1 MSMDKNL
8 WMGDVKPW
16 MDESFIMQAF
26 NHYNFFPQNIKL
38 IHDKVTK
45 ELKNYCFVNFE
56 TIEEANKCL
65 LFLTGKNI
73 PNTQIKFKLNWANYF
88 SAFNKSVYVGN
99 LSPDVDDISLY
110 KLFKEKYPSVH
121 HASVISD
128 KGVSK
133 GFGFIQFKG
142 EEDYEKCLKEMNG
155 TLFHGNIIKVNE
167 QKKVYK
173 NNNYNGNSSNDNS
186 NEYENDNEDYSFN
199 NDNSNMDAIHN
210 YGDNNNKYNIFNNN
224 MDYIFQNK
232 NINGVNNMNTNSII
246 DFYNLNNGYKNGNN
260 PGAQL
265 NPNLINLTNGNI
277 NQQTQN
283 DYINHLQM
291 NNLNNSNIIHNIIN
305 INNIN
310 KIHNVNYINDINQI
324 YKNNPILAQNGNQ
337 LNNIYLNSLENI
349 NTNNINNT
357 NILEIP
363 KKSQIL
369 YSNSNGGK
377 KSTNEANININTN
390 NNTIKSNDINNK
402 NEIIEE
408 EKALKVTNYNN
419 INNINNINKPS
430 KNDIMTKINSL
441 ILNNKINKKGK
452 KHKYNLEILKN
463 YENKI
468 LNKIIANKLD
478 IMYKYYIEKY
488 PYELNRFI
496 LSNMFIYYCQNE
508 KQLNYFTNVF

>member
-45 ELKNYCFVNFE
+45 ELKNYCFVNFQ

-65 LFLTGKNI
+65 LFLTGKTI

-167 QKKVYK
+167 QKKSNK
-173 NNNYNGNSSNDNS
+173 NNHYNGNSSYDNS
-186 NEYENDNEDYSFN
+186 NDYENDNEDYSGS
-199 NDNSNMDAIHN
+199 NDNSNMDIIHN
-210 YGDNNNKYNIFNNN
+210 YGDNSNKYNIFNNS
-224 MDYIFQNK
+224 MDYIFQNN
-232 NINGVNNMNTNSII
+232 NINDTNHTNNNSII
-246 DFYNLNNGYKNGNN
+246 DFYNLNNGFKNGNN
-260 PGAQL
+260 PSPQL
-265 NPNLINLTNGNI
+265 NPNLINLNNGNI

-283 DYINHLQM
+283 DYISQLH
-291 NNLNNSNIIHNIIN
+291 LNNPNIIHNIIN

-310 KIHNVNYINDINQI
+310 KIHNINYINDINKI
-324 YKNNPILAQNGNQ
+324 YSNNRILAQNGNQ
-337 LNNIYLNSLENI
+337 LNNVYINSMENI
-349 NTNNINNT
+349 NTNNINNS
-357 NILEIP
+357 NNLEIP
-363 KKSQIL
+363 KKQQIQ
-369 YSNSNGGK
+369 YSNIKDPNK
-377 KSTNEANININTN
+377 PMNEINININTN
-390 NNTIKSNDINNK
+390 NNIIKNKDINPK
-402 NEIIEE
+402 NEITKEVNHINMD
-408 EKALKVTNYNN
+408 KNNN
-419 INNINNINKPS
+419 INNINNINKPL

-441 ILNNKINKKGK
+441 ILNNKTNKKMK
-452 KHKYNLEILKN
+452 KLKYNLEILRN

-468 LNKIIANKLD
+468 LDKIIANKLD

-508 KQLNYFTNVF
+508 KQLDYFTNVF

>member
-45 ELKNYCFVNFE
+45 ELKNYCFVNFQ

-65 LFLTGKNI
+65 LFLTGKTI

-99 LSPDVDDISLY
+99 LSPDVDDICLY

-167 QKKVYK
+167 QKKSNK
-173 NNNYNGNSSNDNS
+173 NNHYNGNSSYDNS
-186 NEYENDNEDYSFN
+186 NDYENDNEDYSGS
-199 NDNSNMDAIHN
+199 NDNSNMDIIQN
-210 YGDNNNKYNIFNNN
+210 YGDNSNKYNIFNNS
-224 MDYIFQNK
+224 MDYIFQNN
-232 NINGVNNMNTNSII
+232 NINDANHTNNNSII
-246 DFYNLNNGYKNGNN
+246 DFYNLNNGFKNGNN
-260 PGAQL
+260 PSPQL
-265 NPNLINLTNGNI
+265 NPNLINLNNGNI

-283 DYINHLQM
+283 DYISQLH
-291 NNLNNSNIIHNIIN
+291 LNNPNIIHNIIN

-310 KIHNVNYINDINQI
+310 KIHNINYINDINKI
-324 YKNNPILAQNGNQ
+324 YSNNRILAQNGNP
-337 LNNIYLNSLENI
+337 LNNVYINSMENI
-349 NTNNINNT
+349 NTNNMNNS

-363 KKSQIL
+363 KKHQIQ
-369 YSNSNGGK
+369 YSNSKGPNK
-377 KSTNEANININTN
+377 PMNEINININTN
-390 NNTIKSNDINNK
+390 NNIIKNKDINPK
-402 NEIIEE
+402 NEITKEVNHINMD
-408 EKALKVTNYNN
+408 KNNN
-419 INNINNINKPS
+419 INNINNINKPL

-441 ILNNKINKKGK
+441 ILNNKTNKKMK
-452 KHKYNLEILKN
+452 KLKYNLEILRN

-478 IMYKYYIEKY
+478 IMYKYYVEKY

-508 KQLNYFTNVF
+508 KQLDYFTNVF

>member
-45 ELKNYCFVNFE
+45 ELKNYCFVNFQ

-65 LFLTGKNI
+65 LFLTGKTI

-99 LSPDVDDISLY
+99 LSPDVDDICLY

-133 GFGFIQFKG
+133 GFGFIQFNG
-142 EEDYEKCLKEMNG
+142 EKKKEKCLKEMNG
-155 TLFHGNIIKVNE
+155 TLFHGNIIKVKE
-167 QKKVYK
+167 QKKSNK
-173 NNNYNGNSSNDNS
+173 NNHYNGNSSYDNS
-186 NEYENDNEDYSFN
+186 NDYENDNEDYSGS
-199 NDNSNMDAIHN
+199 NDNSNMDIIQN
-210 YGDNNNKYNIFNNN
+210 YGDNSNKYNIFNNS
-224 MDYIFQNK
+224 MDYIFQNN
-232 NINGVNNMNTNSII
+232 NINDTNHTNNNSII
-246 DFYNLNNGYKNGNN
+246 DFYNLNNGFKNGNN
-260 PGAQL
+260 PSPQL
-265 NPNLINLTNGNI
+265 NPNLINLNNGNI

-283 DYINHLQM
+283 DYISHLH
-291 NNLNNSNIIHNIIN
+291 LNNPNIIHNIIN

-310 KIHNVNYINDINQI
+310 KIHNINYINDINKI
-324 YKNNPILAQNGNQ
+324 YSNNRILAQNGNQ
-337 LNNIYLNSLENI
+337 LNNVYINSMENI
-349 NTNNINNT
+349 NTNNINNS
-357 NILEIP
+357 NNLEIP
-363 KKSQIL
+363 KKQQIQ
-369 YSNSNGGK
+369 YSNIKGPNK
-377 KSTNEANININTN
+377 PMNEINININTN
-390 NNTIKSNDINNK
+390 NNIIKNKDINPK

-408 EKALKVTNYNN
+408 VNHLN
-419 INNINNINKPS
+419 IDKNNNINNINKPL

-441 ILNNKINKKGK
+441 ILNNKTNKKMK
-452 KHKYNLEILKN
+452 KLKYNLEILRN

-508 KQLNYFTNVF
+508 KQLDYFTNVF

>member
-45 ELKNYCFVNFE
+45 ELKNYCFVNFQ

-65 LFLTGKNI
+65 LFLTGKTI

-167 QKKVYK
+167 QKKSNK
-173 NNNYNGNSSNDNS
+173 NNHYNGNSSYDNS
-186 NEYENDNEDYSFN
+186 NDYENDNEDYSGS
-199 NDNSNMDAIHN
+199 NDNSNMDIIHN
-210 YGDNNNKYNIFNNN
+210 YGDNSNKYNIFNNS
-224 MDYIFQNK
+224 MDYIFQNN
-232 NINGVNNMNTNSII
+232 NINDTNHTNNNSII
-246 DFYNLNNGYKNGNN
+246 DFYNLNNGFKNGNN
-260 PGAQL
+260 PSPQL
-265 NPNLINLTNGNI
+265 NPNLINLNNGNI

-283 DYINHLQM
+283 DYISHLH
-291 NNLNNSNIIHNIIN
+291 LNNPNIIHNIIN

-310 KIHNVNYINDINQI
+310 KIHNINYINDINKI
-324 YKNNPILAQNGNQ
+324 YSNNRILAQNGNQ
-337 LNNIYLNSLENI
+337 LNNVYINSMENI
-349 NTNNINNT
+349 NTNNINNS
-357 NILEIP
+357 NNLEIP
-363 KKSQIL
+363 KKQQIQ
-369 YSNSNGGK
+369 YSNIKDPNK
-377 KSTNEANININTN
+377 PMNEINININTN
-390 NNTIKSNDINNK
+390 NNIIKNKDINPK

-408 EKALKVTNYNN
+408 VNHLN
-419 INNINNINKPS
+419 IDKNNNINNINKPL

-441 ILNNKINKKGK
+441 ILNNKTNKKMK
-452 KHKYNLEILKN
+452 KLKYNLEILRN

-508 KQLNYFTNVF
+508 KQLDYFTNVF

>member
-45 ELKNYCFVNFE
+45 ELKNYCFVNFQ

-65 LFLTGKNI
+65 LFLTGKTI

-99 LSPDVDDISLY
+99 LSPDVDDICLY

-167 QKKVYK
+167 QKKSNK
-173 NNNYNGNSSNDNS
+173 NNHYNGNSSYDNS
-186 NEYENDNEDYSFN
+186 NDYENDNEDYSGS
-199 NDNSNMDAIHN
+199 NDNSNMDIIQN
-210 YGDNNNKYNIFNNN
+210 YGDNSNKYNIFNNS
-224 MDYIFQNK
+224 MDYIFQNN
-232 NINGVNNMNTNSII
+232 NINDTNHTNNNSII
-246 DFYNLNNGYKNGNN
+246 DFYNLNNGFKNGNN
-260 PGAQL
+260 PSPQL
-265 NPNLINLTNGNI
+265 NPNLINLNNGNI

-283 DYINHLQM
+283 DYISQLH
-291 NNLNNSNIIHNIIN
+291 LNNPNIIHNIIN

-310 KIHNVNYINDINQI
+310 KIHNINYINDINKI
-324 YKNNPILAQNGNQ
+324 YSNNRILAQNGNP
-337 LNNIYLNSLENI
+337 LNNVYINSMENI
-349 NTNNINNT
+349 NTNNINN
-357 NILEIP
+357 NNNLEIP
-363 KKSQIL
+363 KKQQIQ
-369 YSNSNGGK
+369 YSNIKGPNK
-377 KSTNEANININTN
+377 PMNEINININTN
-390 NNTIKSNDINNK
+390 NNIIKNKDINPK

-408 EKALKVTNYNN
+408 VNHINMDKN
-419 INNINNINKPS
+419 NNINNINKPL

-441 ILNNKINKKGK
+441 ILNNKTNKKMK
-452 KHKYNLEILKN
+452 KLKYNLEILRN

-508 KQLNYFTNVF
+508 KQLDYFTNVF

>member
-45 ELKNYCFVNFE
+45 ELKNYCFVNFQ

-65 LFLTGKNI
+65 LFLTGKTI

-167 QKKVYK
+167 QKKSNK
-173 NNNYNGNSSNDNS
+173 NNHYNGNSSYDNS
-186 NEYENDNEDYSFN
+186 NDYENDNENYSGS
-199 NDNSNMDAIHN
+199 NDNSNMDIIHN
-210 YGDNNNKYNIFNNN
+210 YGDNSNKYNIFNNS
-224 MDYIFQNK
+224 MDYIFQNN
-232 NINGVNNMNTNSII
+232 NINDANHTNNNSII
-246 DFYNLNNGYKNGNN
+246 DFYNLNNRFKNGNN
-260 PGAQL
+260 PSPQL
-265 NPNLINLTNGNI
+265 NPNLINLNNGNI

-283 DYINHLQM
+283 DYISQLHF
-291 NNLNNSNIIHNIIN
+291 NNPNIIHNIIN

-310 KIHNVNYINDINQI
+310 KIHNINYINDINKI
-324 YKNNPILAQNGNQ
+324 YSNNRILAQNGNQ
-337 LNNIYLNSLENI
+337 LNNVYINSMENI
-349 NTNNINNT
+349 NTNNINN
-357 NILEIP
+357 NNNLEIP
-363 KKSQIL
+363 KKQQIQ
-369 YSNSNGGK
+369 YSNIKGPNK
-377 KSTNEANININTN
+377 PMNEINININTN
-390 NNTIKSNDINNK
+390 NNIIKNKDINPK

-408 EKALKVTNYNN
+408 VNHLN
-419 INNINNINKPS
+419 IDKNNNINNINKPL

-441 ILNNKINKKGK
+441 ILNNKTNKKMK
-452 KHKYNLEILKN
+452 KLKYNLEILRN

-508 KQLNYFTNVF
+508 KQLDYFTNVF

>member
-45 ELKNYCFVNFE
+45 ELKNYCFVNFQ

-65 LFLTGKNI
+65 LFLTGKTI

-167 QKKVYK
+167 QKKSNK
-173 NNNYNGNSSNDNS
+173 NNHYNGNSSYDNS
-186 NEYENDNEDYSFN
+186 NDYENDNEDYSGS
-199 NDNSNMDAIHN
+199 NDNSNMDIIHN
-210 YGDNNNKYNIFNNN
+210 YGDNSNKYNIFNNS
-224 MDYIFQNK
+224 MDYIFQNN
-232 NINGVNNMNTNSII
+232 NINDTNHTNNNSII
-246 DFYNLNNGYKNGNN
+246 DFYNLNNGFKNGNN
-260 PGAQL
+260 PSPQL
-265 NPNLINLTNGNI
+265 NPNLINLNNGNI

-283 DYINHLQM
+283 DYISHLH
-291 NNLNNSNIIHNIIN
+291 LNNPNIIHNIIN

-310 KIHNVNYINDINQI
+310 KIQNINYINDINK
-324 YKNNPILAQNGNQ
+324 YKNNNNQLLNQNNNQ
-337 LNNIYLNSLENI
+337 LNKNYINPLLPNIPQIPYQNI
-349 NTNNINNT
+349 R
-357 NILEIP
+357 
-363 KKSQIL
+363 
-369 YSNSNGGK
+369 
-377 KSTNEANININTN
+377 N
-390 NNTIKSNDINNK
+390 NNLIINSNDINK
-402 NEIIEE
+402 NLNQNNNDIKNISNLNQINIEE
-408 EKALKVTNYNN
+408 
-419 INNINNINKPS
+419 NINKNNNNS
-430 KNDIMTKINSL
+430 DIMNQINKI
-441 ILNNKINKKGK
+441 ILNNKLTKRKS
-452 KHKYNLEILKN
+452 KYDLEILRKYDDKTFSKKVTKN
-463 YENKI
+463 
-468 LNKIIANKLD
+468 LD
-478 IMYKYYIEKY
+478 IMYKYYIDKY
-488 PYELNRFI
+488 PYEFNNLIF
-496 LSNMFIYYCQNE
+496 SNMFIYYCQNE
-508 KQLNYFTNVF
+508 KQLKFFTNIF

>member
-16 MDESFIMQAF
+16 MDESFIIQAF

-45 ELKNYCFVNFE
+45 ELKNYCFVNFQ

-65 LFLTGKNI
+65 LFLTGKTI

-167 QKKVYK
+167 QRKSNK
-173 NNNYNGNSSNDNS
+173 NNHYNGNSSYDNS
-186 NEYENDNEDYSFN
+186 NDYENDNEDYSAG
-199 NDNSNMDAIHN
+199 NDNSNIDIIHN
-210 YGDNNNKYNIFNNN
+210 YGDNSNKYNIFNNS
-224 MDYIFQNK
+224 MDYIFQNN
-232 NINGVNNMNTNSII
+232 NINDVHHTNNNSII
-246 DFYNLNNGYKNGNN
+246 DFYKLNNGFKNGNN
-260 PGAQL
+260 PSPQL
-265 NPNLINLTNGNI
+265 NPNLINLNNGNI

-283 DYINHLQM
+283 DYISQLH
-291 NNLNNSNIIHNIIN
+291 LNNPNIIHNIIN

-310 KIHNVNYINDINQI
+310 KIHNINYINDINKI
-324 YKNNPILAQNGNQ
+324 YSNNRIFAQNGNQ
-337 LNNIYLNSLENI
+337 LNNVYINSMENI
-349 NTNNINNT
+349 NTNNINNS

-363 KKSQIL
+363 KKQQIL
-369 YSNSNGGK
+369 YSNSKGPNK
-377 KSTNEANININTN
+377 QMNEINININTN
-390 NNTIKSNDINNK
+390 NNTTKNKDINPK

-408 EKALKVTNYNN
+408 VNN
-419 INNINNINKPS
+419 INMDKNNNKNNNNINNINKPL

-441 ILNNKINKKGK
+441 ILKNKTNKKMK
-452 KHKYNLEILKN
+452 KLKYNLEILRN

-508 KQLNYFTNVF
+508 KQLDYFTNVF

>member
-16 MDESFIMQAF
+16 MDESFIIQAF

-45 ELKNYCFVNFE
+45 ELKNYCFVNFQ

-65 LFLTGKNI
+65 LFLTGKTI

-167 QKKVYK
+167 QRKSNK
-173 NNNYNGNSSNDNS
+173 NNHYNGNSSYDNS
-186 NEYENDNEDYSFN
+186 NDYENDNEDYSAG
-199 NDNSNMDAIHN
+199 NDNSNIDIIHN
-210 YGDNNNKYNIFNNN
+210 YGDNSNKYNIFNNS
-224 MDYIFQNK
+224 MDYIFQNN
-232 NINGVNNMNTNSII
+232 NINDVHHTNNNSII
-246 DFYNLNNGYKNGNN
+246 DFYNLNNGFKNGNN
-260 PGAQL
+260 PSPQL
-265 NPNLINLTNGNI
+265 NPNLINLNNGNI

-283 DYINHLQM
+283 DYISQLH
-291 NNLNNSNIIHNIIN
+291 LNNPNIIHNIIN

-310 KIHNVNYINDINQI
+310 KIHNINYINDINKI
-324 YKNNPILAQNGNQ
+324 YSNNRIFAQNGNQ
-337 LNNIYLNSLENI
+337 LNNVYINSMENI
-349 NTNNINNT
+349 NTNNINNS

-363 KKSQIL
+363 KKQQIL
-369 YSNSNGGK
+369 YSNSKGPNK
-377 KSTNEANININTN
+377 QMNEINININTN
-390 NNTIKSNDINNK
+390 NNTTKNKDINPK

-408 EKALKVTNYNN
+408 VNN
-419 INNINNINKPS
+419 INMDKNNNKNNNNINNINKPL

-441 ILNNKINKKGK
+441 ILKNKTNKKMK
-452 KHKYNLEILKN
+452 KLKYNLEILRN

-508 KQLNYFTNVF
+508 KQLDYFTNVF